1 MMQSVLQIVTE
12 RRALA
17 AALAAAGASLLA
29 IKLLLPSRPE
39 RFRQVPG
46 GWLLGVLPET
56 QYGRRLFH
64 KIMEWSDKY
73 GEEGVFEYNLA
84 GSRTVC
90 CCSWEH
96 AKVVLGL
103 RPFKMQRFSALSN
116 ASSIVAGS
124 FFSEGERWKRERRIL
139 SPAFNAKNVE
149 SLIPSVQCVS
159 EQLLQEID
167 KEISAG
173 KEVDFSALLQLYTAD
188 VICKTALGQ
197 ELHLL
202 QTRCPDLIDDVKVL
216 TDAVQ
221 TRMFAPLPYWKVP
234 GLAPWIDDGDRIKKK
249 FDKRCQQTMHLAD
262 SGGKSITEKLRAM
275 EGDKFTNQEILD
287 NILILLIAGTDT
299 TSQVLAWVFYNLSR
313 DQELQKQVAQE
324 VRSLPEGELSTEQL
338 ESLHLVRA
346 VWLETLR
353 VTGPAAFLAFE
364 NLEEFTLAGKRQ
376 PPRTQFAIPFQY
388 ILQND
393 PEVKKK
399 LGNDL
404 RCYRPSRWLGPEGII
419 KHPPFDTLSFGF
431 GPRIC
436 LGMRLAE
443 YEGLLAIARAVQR
456 FSFMPWEKPEP
467 ETTLSFTSNTPVE
480 HITIGVQ
487 PRTW

>member
-17 AALAAAGASLLA
+17 AVLAGAGASLLA
-29 IKLLLPSRPE
+29 IKLLLQSRPQ

-56 QYGRRLFH
+56 QYGRLLFH

-73 GEEGVFEYNLA
+73 GEEGVYEYDLA

-103 RPFKMQRFSALSN
+103 RPFKMQRFSAFAN
-116 ASSIVAGS
+116 VASIVAGS

-149 SLIPSVQCVS
+149 SLIPAVQCVS

-167 KEISAG
+167 KEVSAG
-173 KEVDFSALLQLYTAD
+173 KEVDFSALLPLYTAD

-197 ELHLL
+197 ELNLL
-202 QTRCPDLIDDVKVL
+202 QTRCPDLIDDMKVL
-216 TDAVQ
+216 EDAVQ

-234 GLAPWIDDGDRIKKK
+234 GLAPWIDDGDKIKQK
-249 FDKRCQQTMHLAD
+249 FDKRCQQTMKLAD

-275 EGDKFTNQEILD
+275 EGDKLTNQELLD
-287 NILILLIAGTDT
+287 NILVLLIAGTDT
-299 TSQVLAWVFYNLSR
+299 TSQVLGWVFYNLSR

-324 VRSLPEGELSTEQL
+324 VRSLPPGELSTEQL

-353 VTGPAAFLAFE
+353 VTGPAAFLGFE

-376 PPRTQFAIPFQY
+376 PPGTQFTVPFQY
-388 ILQND
+388 ILEND

-404 RCYRPSRWLGPEGII
+404 RSYRPSRWLGPEGII
-419 KHPPFDTLSFGF
+419 KHPPFDTLPFGF

-443 YEGLLAIARAVQR
+443 YEGLLAIARVVQK
-456 FSFMPWEKPEP
+456 FAFMPWEKPEP
-467 ETTLSFTSNTPVE
+467 EKTLSFTSNTPVE